1 MSPNKT
7 KSNVSNVCVNTERNT
22 LFLSRFTAVALNYNN
37 NVTGTRKDS
46 SVPLNHPPNS
56 LSSSTEI
63 VSIDL
68 FFSPS
73 TRTQNIDITNFSSS
87 WNDGLAFCAI
97 LHTYLPAH
105 IPYHELNSQDKV
117 CTHTHTAQTGAI
129 QVNLTIFSFDCENLA
144 QFTWIHS
151 SVSIYVTLN
160 YKTSNKGKFFEIE
173 MSA

>member
-7 KSNVSNVCVNTERNT
+7 KSNVSNICVNTERNT

-105 IPYHELNSQDKV
+105 IPYHELNNQDKV
-117 CTHTHTAQTGAI
+117 CTHTHTAQTG
-129 QVNLTIFSFDCENLA
+129 NSGKFDNFCHLTVKIWPSLPE
-144 QFTWIHS
+144 FTHQLVYMWPWTTKPVIK
-151 SVSIYVTLN
+151 VI
-160 YKTSNKGKFFEIE
+160 FFEIE
-173 MSA
+173 MYA